1 MTAVTAG
8 AGTSAAPSAALP
20 AGPDLERRLAAE
32 TRMSDI
38 QVAGG
43 SLSDL
48 VRTVGELLGCLVYL
62 VTPHE
67 RVVARHVPPARD
79 ETSIPRL
86 ERLFAGTPS
95 GVKSGRTVLVPPGP
109 GGGIRAPHLLSAVT
123 ADGETVAYLVVA
135 VEVDDGLTDVTWIVD
150 RAAMHLGGEYA
161 AQRRLA
167 RVAWN
172 ARSNLGRQMIRST
185 SYDEDLRA
193 AAEFL
198 GVDLDADRVI
208 VFVLERGRSSAST
221 VDARRL
227 GELVEKRLGLEVL
240 PVRGSEGALL
250 AVAAPPDED
259 HAVLVG
265 RVKGAVVH
273 GLETLG
279 DQHAIAGVSSVTQSG
294 QLRRAYR
301 EAREVARC
309 IDRYGDDRTRAVGCD
324 ELGPARLFVANSDEH
339 SVRLYVH
346 DVLGPL
352 LTGGATMVELL
363 KTLACFFQAGRSI
376 RETAGLLHVHEN
388 TVRHRLGKVH
398 ELTGLDVASGSQDQ
412 LSVHTALLVLRLQG
426 HHAVPAFGDAG

>member
-1 MTAVTAG
+1 MTTVTVGPGYTQEG
-8 AGTSAAPSAALP
+8 ADA
-20 AGPDLERRLAAE
+20 DLGRRLAAE
-32 TRMSDI
+32 TRFSDI
-38 QVAGG
+38 AAAGG
-43 SLSDL
+43 CLSDL
-48 VRTVGELLGCLVYL
+48 VRAVGDLLGCLVYL

-67 RVVARHVPPARD
+67 RVVARYVPPRAD

-86 ERLFAGTPS
+86 DRLLSRTAS
-95 GVKSGRTVLVPPGP
+95 GDQSRRTVRVAPTPGR
-109 GGGIRAPHLLSAVT
+109 GGRAHYLLSAVT

-135 VEVDDGLTDVTWIVD
+135 VEGSETLVDATWIVD
-150 RAAMHLGGEYA
+150 RAAVHLGVEYA

-172 ARSNLGRQMIRST
+172 ARSNLGRQMVRST
-185 SYDEDLRA
+185 LYDEDLRA
-193 AAEFL
+193 AAEYL
-198 GVDLDADRVI
+198 GVDLAAERVI

-227 GELVEKRLGLEVL
+227 GELVEKRLGTEVL
-240 PVRGSEGALL
+240 PIRGSEGALL
-250 AVAAPPDED
+250 AVAAPADED
-259 HAVLVG
+259 RGVLVT
-265 RVKGAVVH
+265 RVKRAVVQ
-273 GLETLG
+273 GLETMG
-279 DQHAIAGVSSVTQSG
+279 DQHAIAGVSSVTQAG

-309 IDRYGDDRTRAVGCD
+309 IDRYADGGTRAVCCD

-352 LTGGATMVELL
+352 LVGGAGMVELL

-376 RETAGLLHVHEN
+376 RETAVLLQVHEN
-388 TVRHRLGKVH
+388 TVRHRLTKVR

-426 HHAVPAFGDAG
+426 HHAVPAFDDAGLNRSG

>member
-1 MTAVTAG
+1 MTTIDAP
-8 AGTSAAPSAALP
+8 AAERSEVDRAALP
-20 AGPDLERRLAAE
+20 VVDLERRLTAE
-32 TRMSDI
+32 TRLSDI
-38 QVAGG
+38 RAAGG

-48 VRTVGELLGCLVYL
+48 VRGVGELLGRLVYL

-67 RVVARHVPPARD
+67 RVVARHVPAGAGV
-79 ETSIPRL
+79 TSIPRL
-86 ERLFAGTPS
+86 ERLFAGTPA
-95 GVKSGRTVLVPPGP
+95 GTKSGRTVLVPARPGDEGLP
-109 GGGIRAPHLLSAVT
+109 SHLLSAVT
-123 ADGETVAYLVVA
+123 VEGETVAYLVVA
-135 VEVDDGLTDVTWIVD
+135 VEVDDGLSDATWIVE
-150 RAAMHLGGEYA
+150 RAAVHLRGEYA

-167 RVAWN
+167 RVSWN

-193 AAEFL
+193 AAEYL

-250 AVAAPPDED
+250 AVAAPRDENP
-259 HAVLVG
+259 AVLVG
-265 RVKGAVVH
+265 RVKRAVVQ
-273 GLETLG
+273 GLETMG
-279 DQHAIAGVSSVTQSG
+279 DQHAIAGVSSVTHSG

-309 IDRYGDDRTRAVGCD
+309 IDRYGGGTRAVGCD

-352 LTGGATMVELL
+352 LAGGATMVELL

-376 RETAGLLHVHEN
+376 RETAALLGVHEN
-388 TVRHRLGKVH
+388 TVRHRLGRVH
-398 ELTGLDVASGSQDQ
+398 ELTGLDVASSSQDQ

-426 HHAVPAFGDAG
+426 HHAVPAFDDAC